1 MKKFCLLIFLVTLT
15 VGAQQINPDEILTKV
30 KEKIN
35 KVNDYSVQANVK
47 VDVDFLRVPETKA
60 TIYFKQPDKVKMESD
75 GFALIPR
82 QGFNFSPLMLLKE
95 DYTAVFAKEDTL
107 EGNEIYLI
115 KILPLSDSTDV
126 VLSNLWIDKNNFVV
140 HKVMTTTKKS
150 GTVQID
156 LKYDKQID
164 YALPS
169 EMKISFNLDRMNIPQ
184 TAMEGSQG
192 DQKSKTNK
200 NMSGRVIVTYSNYNI
215 NLGLTDEFFI
225 EENGKSI
232 RK

>member
-156 LKYDKQID
+156 LKYD
-164 YALPS
+164 
-169 EMKISFNLDRMNIPQ
+169 NLDRMNIPQ

>member
-1 MKKFCLLIFLVTLT
+1 
-15 VGAQQINPDEILTKV
+15 
-30 KEKIN
+30 
-35 KVNDYSVQANVK
+35 
-47 VDVDFLRVPETKA
+47 
-60 TIYFKQPDKVKMESD
+60 
-75 GFALIPR
+75 
-82 QGFNFSPLMLLKE
+82 
-95 DYTAVFAKEDTL
+95 
-107 EGNEIYLI
+107 
-115 KILPLSDSTDV
+115 
-126 VLSNLWIDKNNFVV
+126 
-140 HKVMTTTKKS
+140 MTTTKKS